1 MLDSPNGIRT
11 YAGATNKRFGCYK
24 PGAVLAI
31 FDATM
36 TKEVGVLGATGFT
49 GGELVG
55 LLLRH
60 PEARI
65 AWLSSESQ
73 PGVAYGKVYPQYLGF
88 LPPHAE
94 KMRSFEEVKDTR
106 PDVVFSCLPHG
117 ASAACAAP
125 FVANG
130 KTVVIDLS
138 ADFRLKDT
146 AAFAQ
151 AYGHAHPMPELLP
164 GSRYGL
170 CEIHGSAI
178 KGARL
183 IANPGCYPTS
193 VLLPLFPLLRDGLI
207 LADGIIIDSKS
218 GVSGAG
224 KKATETTHYVNA
236 NESVAAYAIGDK
248 HRHRWEIEEQLSLA
262 AGRKV
267 GVLFTPHLMPMERG
281 ILSTIYADLAPGAD
295 EASVVACL
303 KKQYADSDFVRI
315 REDLPRT
322 GDVKHTNLCHIK
334 AYQPADSRKLI
345 LVSVI
350 DNMVKGASGQALQ
363 NMNLVFGLPARL
375 GLA

>member
-1 MLDSPNGIRT
+1 M
-11 YAGATNKRFGCYK
+11 C
-24 PGAVLAI
+24 
-31 FDATM
+31 M
-36 TKEVGVLGATGFT
+36 TKEVGILGATGFT

-88 LPPHAE
+88 LPASAE
-94 KMRSFEEVKDTR
+94 KMRSFDEVKDTR

-125 FVANG
+125 FLANG
-130 KTVVIDLS
+130 KTIVIDLS
-138 ADFRLKDT
+138 ADFRLKDVK
-146 AAFAQ
+146 AFAE

-164 GSRYGL
+164 GSSYGL
-170 CEIHGSAI
+170 SEIHASEI
-178 KGARL
+178 SRARL

-193 VLLPLFPLLRDGLI
+193 ALLPLFPLIREKLI
-207 LADGIIIDSKS
+207 SADGIIIDSKS

-224 KKATETTHYVNA
+224 KKTTETTHYVNA
-236 NESVAAYAIGDK
+236 NESVAAYSIGDK
-248 HRHRWEIEEQLSLA
+248 HRHRWEIEEQLTLA

-267 GVLFTPHLMPMERG
+267 SLIFTPHLMPMERG
-281 ILSTIYADLAPGAD
+281 ILSTIYCDLSPGVD
-295 EASVVACL
+295 EAAVVACL
-303 KKQYADSDFVRI
+303 RKQYDGSDFVRV

-322 GDVKHTNLCHIK
+322 GDVRKTNLCHIK
-334 AYQPADSRKLI
+334 AYQPAGSRKLI
-345 LVSVI
+345 LISVL

-363 NMNLVFGLPARL
+363 NMNLAFGFPARL
-375 GLA
+375 GLV

>member
-1 MLDSPNGIRT
+1 MMKEAGI
-11 YAGATNKRFGCYK
+11 
-24 PGAVLAI
+24 
-31 FDATM
+31 
-36 TKEVGVLGATGFT
+36 LGATGFT

-60 PEARI
+60 PQVRI

-73 PGVAYGKVYPQYLGF
+73 PGTAYGKVYPQYLGF
-88 LPPHAE
+88 LPADAE
-94 KMRSFEEVKDTR
+94 KMRSFDDVKDTR

-125 FVANG
+125 FLANG

-138 ADFRLKDT
+138 ADFRLKDLD
-146 AAFAQ
+146 AFAQ

-164 GSRYGL
+164 GSSYGL
-170 CEIHGSAI
+170 SEIHASEI

-193 VLLPLFPLLRDGLI
+193 ALLPLYPLLRGKLI
-207 LADGIIIDSKS
+207 SADGIIIDSKS

-281 ILSTIYADLAPGAD
+281 ILSTIYADLAPGVD
-295 EASVVACL
+295 EAAVVACL
-303 KKQYADSDFVRI
+303 RKQYADSDFVRI

-334 AYQPADSRKLI
+334 AYQPAGSRKLI
-345 LVSVI
+345 LVSVL

-363 NMNLVFGLPARL
+363 NMNLAFGFPARM